1 MFNGMRI
8 GSSGMKTAQN
18 VMDNVADQISN
29 ASTAGYKQ
37 KQADF
42 SDLLVNEIGKN
53 QLGISAGSKAVMSKT
68 DFRQGAITPSEG
80 SFHMAL
86 EGRGFFGV
94 VSPEGELTLTRNGG
108 FHQNGDNSIT
118 DDSGN
123 LLSMECYVPFG
134 QWPQGSE
141 ISIGGDGLITAKD
154 SSSDEVQLGKVII
167 YAPGNSDEL
176 TSLGEGRYSLK
187 DGLALYNSADNP
199 GIGFG
204 VLRQRALES
213 SNVDTIQSM
222 TDMIMTQRAYQVNA
236 KSITAADDMLEV
248 INTIT

>member
-1 MFNGMRI
+1 MFNGLRI

-18 VMDNVADQISN
+18 IMDNVADQISN
-29 ASTAGYKQ
+29 ASTTGYKQ

-42 SDLLVNEIGKN
+42 SELLTNEIGKS
-53 QLGISAGSKAVMSKT
+53 QMGINAGSKAVMSKT
-68 DFRQGAITPSEG
+68 DFSQGAITASEG

-94 VSPEGELTLTRNGG
+94 VSPEGDLTLTRNGG

-123 LLSMECYVPFG
+123 LLSMECYVPFDH
-134 QWPQGSE
+134 WPQGSE
-141 ISIGGDGLITAKD
+141 VSVGGDGLITAKD
-154 SSSDEVQLGKVII
+154 GSGETVELGKVII
-167 YAPGNSDEL
+167 YAPGNSDDL
-176 TSLGEGRYSLK
+176 VSLGESRYAMK
-187 DGLALYNSADNP
+187 EGLPLYNSVDNP
-199 GIGFG
+199 GISFG
-204 VLRQRALES
+204 TLRQKALES

-236 KSITAADDMLEV
+236 KSITTADEMLEM